1 MAKLPCPPE
10 FWPAF
15 STLLDEALELP
26 EEERPKWLAALGAEQ
41 DAVRPWLAR
50 VLLGN
55 TDTRED
61 QFLRRPVLR
70 DPQESEFREGQAI
83 GPYVLEHKLGSGG
96 MGEVWL
102 ASRTDGQL
110 NRQVALKLPYS
121 YLLADIQ
128 RRRFERE
135 RDILATLSHPNIAQ
149 LYDAGVA
156 DNQHPYLAME
166 RVDGVPITQYC
177 KDHKLALTGRLD
189 LFRQVLEAVGYAH
202 ARLIAHRDLKPSNIL
217 VTADGRIKLLDFGIA
232 KLLGGDSSG
241 DATELTR
248 LGGRAATPDYAAPEQ
263 LAGDPTTVAVDLYA
277 LGVVLHELLVGER
290 PFRNPR
296 KSAGTII
303 DFPRASARVTPARAA
318 DVGGMEA
325 RQLKRALSGDLD
337 AIIAK
342 ALEADPANR
351 YRSAEAF
358 ANDIDASL
366 GHRAISARRIGPGT
380 VLLKFVQRHRLAVGM
395 AAAFVAVLIGGSIAV
410 EYQALRAQR
419 EAQRATAIKDFLIGM
434 FRASDPSIA
443 SDHPRG
449 TITAK
454 ELLDQNSARIEKEFG
469 NDPETEIELLG
480 VTSQIYRQLDETEQ
494 YKALHHRYAEL
505 ALAHYGP
512 LNPVVIQSLLDD
524 VDTANS
530 NRDSKTALQL
540 LAEADTLINKASLN
554 QSAIRALWWFERSN
568 ALQANYSARPE
579 RAIALDNA
587 IKLYEAYSPQ
597 DTDLL
602 NSLGSKGFLLLTQS
616 RFDEAISCFQ
626 KAIVDSK
633 NQIHPEEGQLQ
644 TIYEGLAQA
653 MMFKGRYSEAD
664 AAYEKAIYLAFKTY
678 GPHHWRYWHESA
690 YYARMLHMRGERAKA
705 LKMFDNLEQNLPAPS
720 EARLNSFEEG
730 QIAFVRGQRARCLAD
745 EGRAQLAVPLL
756 ETSEHYYE
764 QSASFDSDLLRL
776 RFALADAYDR
786 AYRADDAKRLFEK
799 VVSEYEQR
807 SSPSDRELQVVH
819 ERWAQFL
826 VEHGD
831 FSRAEQL
838 LEGVLAETSG
848 SGSSV
853 PARAYGDLASAAI
866 AQRKAD
872 KALEYSDKALQLL
885 KSTSDLYNIRVT
897 TLLWRIRAQ
906 ALLGSGD
913 LNGALSFAQRALTG
927 DQQYDDPSSADI
939 AADQALL
946 KEIQL
951 KKGGSATTIGAQN
964 PA

>member
-10 FWPAF
+10 LWPAF

-443 SDHPRG
+443 SDKPRG
-449 TITAK
+449 TITAR
-454 ELLDQNSARIEKEFG
+454 ELLDKNSARIETEFA
-469 NDPETEIELLG
+469 NDPETEIDLLG
-480 VTSQIYRQLDETEQ
+480 VTSKIYGELGESDRL
-494 YKALHHRYAEL
+494 ASLHTRYMTL
-505 ALAHYGP
+505 ASARYGR
-512 LNPVVIQSLLDD
+512 LNPLVIRGLLEEADWANSQDDSTRAAAILSD
-524 VDTANS
+524 VDIRLNEARLNHTELRGTWWLQRSRTLKANFSARAERAKSLDTAIS
-530 NRDSKTALQL
+530 IFEVYAPQSSDLPVALEARGFLSITESDFDGAIAFFQTALS
-540 LAEADTLINKASLN
+540 AESRLH
-554 QSAIRALWWFERSN
+554 ERHDG
-568 ALQANYSARPE
+568 E
-579 RAIALDNA
+579 
-587 IKLYEAYSPQ
+587 
-597 DTDLL
+597 T
-602 NSLGSKGFLLLTQS
+602 
-616 RFDEAISCFQ
+616 
-626 KAIVDSK
+626 
-633 NQIHPEEGQLQ
+633 Q
-644 TIYEGLAQA
+644 TIYEGLGQAQ
-653 MMFKGRYSEAD
+653 MFKGRYQEAD
-664 AAYEKAIYLAFKTY
+664 AAYEKAIDLAFKTY
-678 GPHHWRYWHESA
+678 GPHHWRYWHETA
-690 YYARMLHMRGERAKA
+690 YYARMLHMRGQRKKA
-705 LKMFDNLEQNLPAPS
+705 NAMLEKLQDYLPSSAEGYS
-720 EARLNSFEEG
+720 DEFQEG
-730 QIAFVRGQRARCLAD
+730 QAVFVQVQRARCLAD
-745 EGRAQLAVPLL
+745 EGSPEQAVPLF
-756 ETSEHYYE
+756 EKAEVYY
-764 QSASFDSDLLRL
+764 QKSPSFDSDLLRL
-776 RFALADAYDR
+776 RFSMADAYDR
-786 AYRADDAKRLFEK
+786 SGHLDKAAVLFDK

-807 SSPSDRELQVVH
+807 SKPQDKELQVVH

-826 VEHGD
+826 VQHHRLSE
-831 FSRAEQL
+831 AEPLLHKVIQL
-838 LEGVLAETSG
+838 STGN
-848 SGSSV
+848 GSSV
-853 PARAYGDLASAAI
+853 PARAYADLASSAMA
-866 AQRKAD
+866 RD
-872 KALEYSDKALQLL
+872 KTDEALKFSDQALQQLD
-885 KSTSDLYNIRVT
+885 STSDLYNIRVT

-906 ALLGSGD
+906 ALLASGD
-913 LNGALSFAQRALTG
+913 LDGAQGFAQRALTG
-927 DQQYDDPSSADI
+927 DLQYDDPGSADI
-939 AADQALL
+939 AADRELL
-946 KEIQL
+946 KQIEAR
-951 KKGGSATTIGAQN
+951 KGGHATSSRTQI
-964 PA
+964 